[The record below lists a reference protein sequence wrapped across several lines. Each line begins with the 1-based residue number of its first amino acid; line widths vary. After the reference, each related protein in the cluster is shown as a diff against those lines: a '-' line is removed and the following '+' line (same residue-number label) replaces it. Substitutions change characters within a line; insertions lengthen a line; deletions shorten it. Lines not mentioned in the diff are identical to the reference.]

1 MGMMNRESEEN
12 LFLLHSISKS
22 VDVLSSVEHL
32 MHKHIKEDT
41 SDGSFFY
48 QKDSRVCRRMRII
61 VRLTSWVLVHLPQ
74 QLYLWYVHY

>member
-32 MHKHIKEDT
+32 MHK
-41 SDGSFFY
+41 
-48 QKDSRVCRRMRII
+48 
-61 VRLTSWVLVHLPQ
+61 
-74 QLYLWYVHY
+74 